1 MHCCYVIVFPFPFSA
16 LHGRHANAADQLFAV
31 PPPVYHHHH
40 RSRFQVY
47 FHRLRRR
54 GVQRLEDGSAVP
66 DGMLFQILLST
77 GNDETSPLYH
87 HHHRRTIPVNP
98 LTDGAARIPEWGGI
112 STLSTEKVLTI
123 KKRTN
128 STTGASLNSGGRPHM
143 HPLRLRQ
150 CY

>member
-1 MHCCYVIVFPFPFSA
+1 M
-16 LHGRHANAADQLFAV
+16 
-31 PPPVYHHHH
+31 
-40 RSRFQVY
+40 
-47 FHRLRRR
+47 
-54 GVQRLEDGSAVP
+54 QRLEDGSAVP

-128 STTGASLNSGGRPHM
+128 STTGASLNSGGVAPYAPPSATPMLLTTREVF
-143 HPLRLRQ
+143 LSSEFGGGDRIF
-150 CY
+150 